1 MLCIRF
7 RRIARST
14 GQKAFGSRVLG
25 IPALTAQNT
34 IIINASGYADI
45 IHTHV
50 HMNLIQRACTHARE
64 STHAL
69 ERRERGGDCQIG
81 LSSLSSGFEWF
92 TEK

>member
-7 RRIARST
+7 RRIGRRT

-50 HMNLIQRACTHARE
+50 HMNLIQRACTHARK

-81 LSSLSSGFEWF
+81 LSSLPNGFEWF
-92 TEK
+92 TKK

>member
-50 HMNLIQRACTHARE
+50 HMNLIQRACTHALKWN
-64 STHAL
+64 A
-69 ERRERGGDCQIG
+69 GGG
-81 LSSLSSGFEWF
+81 GGGGEAAKWA
-92 TEK
+92 